1 MLVDYV
7 SLGHF
12 TLYEQL
18 ALEAKEFHDD
28 GALVLLKELL
38 PEIDSSTE
46 VAIEF
51 NDKYDTKDHCNAK
64 LEALPFS
71 IKALIL
77 VMAERFQFEDR
88 LIEELH

>member
-1 MLVDYV
+1 
-7 SLGHF
+7 
-12 TLYEQL
+12 
-18 ALEAKEFHDD
+18 
-28 GALVLLKELL
+28 
-38 PEIDSSTE
+38 

-51 NDKYDTKDHCNAK
+51 NDKYDTKDHCNAQ

-88 LIEELH
+88 LIEELHEAHSEKSA